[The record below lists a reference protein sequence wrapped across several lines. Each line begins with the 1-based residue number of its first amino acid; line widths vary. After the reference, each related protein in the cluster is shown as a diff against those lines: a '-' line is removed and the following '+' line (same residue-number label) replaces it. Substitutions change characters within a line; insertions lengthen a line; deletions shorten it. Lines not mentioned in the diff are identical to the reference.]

1 MAELSRENVTSL
13 FSDVLPAAS
22 LQSNL
27 RPPATPQNARKAVS
41 SSGPPPK
48 CQKYDKPKGGGK
60 GKPKD
65 RRQREES
72 NPSSLGNAE
81 SQLIPLMAQLC
92 LKNEDAINILRM
104 DKAYV
109 MMFKTKGEETML
121 PTIKDL
127 ETRWQELRDA
137 GKTECSKRI
146 ALFKGVILELQ
157 TRAKALLERD
167 EKIKLLINLG
177 WLTQQEQREPMWQP
191 LVWSVASQKDIPCP
205 DLGPLPHTQAMR
217 CLDIILEHATS
228 QIVQRFHS
236 TRPLAR
242 EYRGEVMEFLLEV
255 SLQGPTPESS
265 RGTGTAEQLRA
276 LVPCGSQIEARGPQE
291 VLGGEQAA
299 APTCRQ
305 VLTLS
310 LRNPGNLCYQNAFVM
325 SWLWS
330 ITNATHQVREH
341 GDGLGRS
348 APLVSAL
355 LSGNHNRL
363 SGIFHWSSILQGW
376 SRPQIQHDVAAFA
389 THALTRLRS
398 PVMYGTWY
406 AKRED
411 PHCRV
416 VDEGPLHLPL
426 PIAIPAEAAT
436 LQECLD
442 SWHQQDALHA
452 VGVAPP
458 LLALQLGRCRH
469 RAHRHVRKY
478 QGLLLL
484 DEMVFIRVFGVGLD
498 TQLQAYKP
506 IAGVFH
512 LRNTPASGHYRAFLC
527 EAASAGVGENPDEP
541 SSLLDRA
548 FETDDG
554 RPPRKLVRNDYDQ
567 VLTNAY
573 LIWLLRVE

>member
-1 MAELSRENVTSL
+1 MAELSKENVTSL

-41 SSGPPPK
+41 GPPPK
-48 CQKYDKPKGGGK
+48 YQKYDKPKGGGK

-92 LKNEDAINILRM
+92 LKHEDAINILRM

-121 PTIKDL
+121 PAIKDL

-217 CLDIILEHATS
+217 CLDIILEHVTS

-255 SLQGPTPESS
+255 SLQGPTPLKVHKAL
-265 RGTGTAEQLRA
+265 GQL
-276 LVPCGSQIEARGPQE
+276 S
-291 VLGGEQAA
+291 
-299 APTCRQ
+299 
-305 VLTLS
+305 
-310 LRNPGNLCYQNAFVM
+310 N
-325 SWLWS
+325 
-330 ITNATHQVREH
+330 
-341 GDGLGRS
+341 
-348 APLVSAL
+348 SAL
-355 LSGNHNRL
+355 WFL
-363 SGIFHWSSILQGW
+363 
-376 SRPQIQHDVAAFA
+376 
-389 THALTRLRS
+389 
-398 PVMYGTWY
+398 
-406 AKRED
+406 
-411 PHCRV
+411 
-416 VDEGPLHLPL
+416 
-426 PIAIPAEAAT
+426 
-436 LQECLD
+436 
-442 SWHQQDALHA
+442 
-452 VGVAPP
+452 VGA
-458 LLALQLGRCRH
+458 
-469 RAHRHVRKY
+469 
-478 QGLLLL
+478 
-484 DEMVFIRVFGVGLD
+484 D
-498 TQLQAYKP
+498 
-506 IAGVFH
+506 
-512 LRNTPASGHYRAFLC
+512 
-527 EAASAGVGENPDEP
+527 
-541 SSLLDRA
+541 
-548 FETDDG
+548 
-554 RPPRKLVRNDYDQ
+554 
-567 VLTNAY
+567 
-573 LIWLLRVE
+573 